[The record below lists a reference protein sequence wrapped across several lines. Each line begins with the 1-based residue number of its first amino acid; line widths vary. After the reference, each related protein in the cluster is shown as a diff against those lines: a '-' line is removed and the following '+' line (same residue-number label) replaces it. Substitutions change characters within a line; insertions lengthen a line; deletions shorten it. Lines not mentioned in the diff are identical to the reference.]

1 MSNIKQRMLEV
12 LEETV
17 NYYSR
22 DTSRRCIEDN
32 TCFYYKEGNMCAV
45 GRCLVDPQSLEISI
59 GAGDNDIV
67 SLVKEEVEV
76 EFKDEYKGLPLS
88 FWEDLQ
94 CLHDATS
101 NWGTTQYSKDL
112 LKSAISNIKAKIAD
126 STYEKSQLLWLDRDW
141 ETLKVF
147 PERQR

>member
-17 NYYSR
+17 NYYSG
-22 DTSRRCIEDN
+22 DTSRRCIEDGI
-32 TCFYYKEGNMCAV
+32 CFYYKKGKMCAV

-59 GAGDNDIV
+59 GGGDTNIV
-67 SLVKEEVEV
+67 SLLKEEVEL

-94 CLHDATS
+94 CLHDATG
-101 NWGTTQYSKDL
+101 NWGTTQYSKGQL
-112 LKSAISNIKAKIAD
+112 ESAISNIKDKIAD
-126 STYEKSQLLWLDRDW
+126 STYERSQLL
-141 ETLKVF
+141 
-147 PERQR
+147 